1 MQQVI
6 NPVMS
11 IPARPDTDSISKD
24 LVKYHIYAT
33 GKPMNLERL
42 HYGTNA
48 RTLDFVIEAK
58 GIAW

>member
-11 IPARPDTDSISKD
+11 IRAHDNQDSKA

-33 GKPMNLERL
+33 GKPMNERL
-42 HYGTNA
+42 HYGTNVE
-48 RTLDFVIEAK
+48 L
-58 GIAW
+58 